1 MFIVRQSMVRIHFR
15 NKNFSF
21 FPIFREVTHDI
32 QDLQG
37 ACQDPD
43 LFLESSRVEPM
54 NGCSCPLLVNF
65 IESDVR
71 LCLDDLLDEVIVR
84 TTVK

>member
-1 MFIVRQSMVRIHFR
+1 LIL
-15 NKNFSF
+15 
-21 FPIFREVTHDI
+21 FREVTHDI
-32 QDLQG
+32 QNLQG
-37 ACQDPD
+37 ACQDPT

-54 NGCSCPLLVNF
+54 SGCSCPIMTDF

-71 LCLDDLLDEVIVR
+71 LCLDDILDEVVVR